1 MNISTLRKRFRKYL
15 YRIARAFPFGR
26 RANAYPNAAAEGSGS
41 PLQVLAS
48 LRVATLVCGLSG
60 AIPNAVAILAVAA
73 LPNAASA
80 QALPIKV
87 DNNPAARTITITAA
101 GKPFTTLIYPDTL
114 AKPVLY
120 PIYAADG
127 QLITRGFPLAT
138 RAGEPVDHP
147 HHLGLWFNYE
157 NVNGL
162 DFWNNSY
169 AIPAAKRSQYGWIRT
184 DSILEADNADPTT
197 ILYPNTNT
205 ANPVST
211 GHATPSHKSGA
222 ATAVDGDPIG
232 THGIIRYAARWTDQQ
247 QNTLLQEHTAYIF
260 SSNQNEREITRIT
273 TLTALTDVNFPDA
286 KDGVLGL
293 RVTKELQ
300 IPTNAPGEFVDDKG
314 NITKVAAGNT
324 PDINGAYLT
333 SEGKKGDS
341 AWGTRGNWC
350 MMYGKKQNDM
360 LSVAI
365 IDHPANPGYPTYWH
379 ARGYG
384 LFAANPLGQKVFS
397 NGRETLNF
405 HLSSGQSVTFR
416 YLIIISAGS
425 QPLSTDRIRTLAAD
439 FARIK

>member
-1 MNISTLRKRFRKYL
+1 MNQSSLRKRFRKL
-15 YRIARAFPFGR
+15 MNRAFPFG
-26 RANAYPNAAAEGSGS
+26 SGS
-41 PLQVLAS
+41 SLQVLTYLRSATVAS
-48 LRVATLVCGLSG
+48 GLF
-60 AIPNAVAILAVAA
+60 ITI
-73 LPNAASA
+73 PNAASA

-87 DNNPAARTITITAA
+87 ESNPAAREITITAG
-101 GKPFTTLIYPDTL
+101 GKPFTTFIYPDTL

-138 RAGEPVDHP
+138 RSGEPVDHP

-169 AIPAAKRSQYGWIRT
+169 AIPAAKRSQYGWIVT
-184 DSILEADNADPTT
+184 DSILEADNADPATA
-197 ILYPNTNT
+197 LNHYPNTNT
-205 ANPVST
+205 TNPTST
-211 GHATPSHKSGA
+211 GRARPSHAGGA
-222 ATAVDGDPIG
+222 TVANS
-232 THGIIRYAARWTDQQ
+232 HGVIRYVASWTDQQ
-247 QNTLLQEHTAYIF
+247 KNVLLKEHTTYIF
-260 SSNQNEREITRIT
+260 SSNQTERQITRIT
-273 TLTALTDVNFPDA
+273 TLTAVKDVNFPDA
-286 KDGVLGL
+286 KDGMLGL

-300 IPTNAPGEFVDDKG
+300 IPSNTPGEFVDDKG
-314 NITKVAAGNT
+314 IVTKVAAGNT
-324 PDINGAYLT
+324 PDINGTYLT

-350 MMYGKKQNDM
+350 MMYGKKQQDM

-384 LFAANPLGQKVFS
+384 LFAANPLGQKIFS

-405 HLSSGQSVTFR
+405 HLAPGQSATFR
-416 YLIIISAGS
+416 YLIVISADR
-425 QPLSTDRIRTLAAD
+425 QPLSTDRIRVLAAD
-439 FARIK
+439 FARNK